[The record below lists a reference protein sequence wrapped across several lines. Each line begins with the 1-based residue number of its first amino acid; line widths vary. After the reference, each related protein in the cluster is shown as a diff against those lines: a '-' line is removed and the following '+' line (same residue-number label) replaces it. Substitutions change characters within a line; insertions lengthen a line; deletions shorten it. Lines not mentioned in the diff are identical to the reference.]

1 MIKISANYSYTN
13 HNFVIQ
19 NVDGETVDN
28 EYLPAVCIV
37 KNILQRGKPT
47 LLSSFL
53 RSKTGALHKEE
64 DFTSALALIDNSPPD
79 WQRIIRGDVK
89 SNYFPAK
96 KFFYELI
103 PKYLFDHLYIQQL
116 ILPEVPINEITQVY
130 VDEFAEN
137 QVDFYLP
144 QAFLIIEID
153 GSSHDSKVDS
163 ERDAHT
169 TKYGIKTVRIK
180 TKDLEA
186 ENDAFLAG
194 IHEIRDRIKKVSA
207 SQVKRKKK
215 EKSFASLDDYKAAFE
230 NTDLSKS
237 DYLATAIIR
246 FQLTVLSLLETG
258 YLSLGE
264 DEWLFEIFDHD
275 IKGYAEIAIEDLM
288 IWFEN
293 ILQLHKIPFV
303 CPNVHINAVQNE
315 EGFSSDLNAIKVN
328 FSLLKRYT
336 DEFQVNER
344 IVYVRNDYMD
354 EYLDFRKGNS
364 RDKLK
369 FVGFRDYDY
378 FQVTTTN
385 TVEYKLNLV
394 GENSDEAPL
403 RFLLWNIFLQ
413 SIDTLNYETLRFNE
427 GQLSI
432 IANALSRKD
441 TIGLLPTGSGKSVCF
456 QLAAI
461 LQPAISFVVCPI
473 KSLMYDQ
480 KADLDSAYF
489 TRINHITSDDDGEEK
504 GILQRDFSHGKYFF
518 IYISP
523 ERFQVKAFRQYF
535 SKVNQ
540 EFNIAYAVID
550 EVHCLSEWGH
560 DFRTSYLNLAK
571 TINRLCSNSKFI
583 GLTATAS
590 MKVLKDI
597 QTEFNIK
604 DENIKAPNN
613 YAREE
618 LEFYVKNDGDAKLDT
633 LVSEL
638 NRLDSEMDI
647 LKLSGDDSKCGIIF
661 TQTVSNK
668 RTGCYPLS
676 LTLTEKLGFEVGY
689 FSGSV
694 PQNNKRPI
702 MPEEEFQ
709 KYKIEVQN
717 RFKRNELKLLAATK
731 AFGMGVNKSNI
742 HYTVHYGIP
751 SSMEALYQEAGRA
764 GRDKK
769 KFINEKAKC
778 CVLLTKST
786 NEHVVNKLWERE
798 TMLPELMQLSKSV
811 KGDINTNLFLF
822 TTSLDSV
829 KDEGSFIARLHG
841 ASRPNEKGVTIDG
854 AAFGA
859 PKAKVE
865 KAIYRLS
872 QLGVI
877 EDWTISNFF
886 RGGTFE
892 VDYADYTDEAIETSL
907 LSTIEKY
914 DPEFSYDSIE
924 SDPKYANYSRIL
936 NLNASQVKKY
946 IYLLLLWSYDN
957 FAYNRRQS
965 LKNIYENCC
974 KVADGALSTAEF
986 KKSLE
991 DYFKFTETSSE
1002 LQHVAEN
1009 PQEYHK
1015 WFAVFYGANLALISK
1030 IQLESLKNNLSRF
1043 LESYMYNT
1051 GLDLISG
1058 LIRLLLDDYGNADG
1072 RSRLESSLKKIA
1084 GYESTSKGKILGEI
1098 LKIGQNLDPQN
1109 TLNLSGSL
1117 CKFFEDDDSLK
1128 TIHAALGDE
1137 YTAYHFVDRAN
1148 SKLRGIRE
1156 VLYGRLG

>member
-1 MIKISANYSYTN
+1 MLKLSANYSYTN

-19 NVDGETVDN
+19 NLDEEQIAN
-28 EYLPAVCIV
+28 EYLPAVCIA

-47 LLSSFL
+47 LMSSFL
-53 RSKTGALHKEE
+53 QDKIGALHNEE
-64 DFTSALALIDNSPPD
+64 DFASPKALVDNSPPN

-89 SNYFPAK
+89 NNYFPAK
-96 KFFYELI
+96 KFFYEFL
-103 PKYLFDHLYIQQL
+103 PKYFPDHLYLQQL

-130 VDEFAEN
+130 VDEFAEQ

-153 GSSHDSKVDS
+153 GSSHDSKVDG

-186 ENDAFLAG
+186 ENDDFLAG
-194 IHEIRDRIKKVSA
+194 IHEIRDRIEKVSA

-215 EKSFASLDDYKAAFE
+215 EKSFISLNDYKAAFE
-230 NTDLSKS
+230 NTDLSKR

-258 YLSLGE
+258 YLSLGD

-275 IKGYAEIAIEDLM
+275 INGYAEPAIEDLM

-293 ILQLHKIPFV
+293 ILQLHKIPFER
-303 CPNVHINAVQNE
+303 PIVHINALKSE
-315 EGFSSDLNAIKVN
+315 DGFSSDLNAIKVN

-344 IVYVRNDYMD
+344 IVYVRNDYLD

-378 FQVTTTN
+378 FQVATTN
-385 TVEYKLNLV
+385 TVEYKLTFA
-394 GENSDEAPL
+394 GENSDEASL

-413 SIDTLNYETLRFNE
+413 SIDALNYKTFRFNE

-473 KSLMYDQ
+473 KALMYDQ
-480 KADLDSAYF
+480 KSDLDAAYF
-489 TRINHITSDDDGEEK
+489 TRVNHITSDDDGEEK
-504 GILQRDFSHGKYFF
+504 GLLQRDFSHGKYFF

-560 DFRTSYLNLAK
+560 DFRTSYLNLAN

-597 QTEFNIK
+597 QIEFNIK
-604 DENIKAPNN
+604 DENVKTPNN

-618 LEFYVKNDGDAKLDT
+618 LEFYVKNDGGAKFDS
-633 LVSEL
+633 LVNEL
-638 NRLDSEMDI
+638 KTLDSERDI
-647 LKLSGDDSKCGIIF
+647 LKLSGGDSKCGIIF
-661 TQTVSNK
+661 TQTVGNK

-694 PQNNKRPI
+694 PENNKLPI

-764 GRDKK
+764 GRDRK
-769 KFINEKAKC
+769 KFLNEKAKC

-786 NEHVVNKLWERE
+786 NEQVINKLWESE
-798 TMLPELMQLSKSV
+798 TMIPDLKQLNREV
-811 KGDINTNLFLF
+811 NGDINTNLFLF
-822 TTSLDSV
+822 TKDLDSIN
-829 KDEGSFIARLHG
+829 DEGAFIARLLG
-841 ASRPNEKGVTIDG
+841 ASRPNEKGVTIKG
-854 AAFGA
+854 ADFGA
-859 PKAKVE
+859 KKAKIE

-877 EDWTISNFF
+877 EDWTIRNFF
-886 RGGTFE
+886 GGGTFE
-892 VDYADYTDEAIETSL
+892 VDYAGFTDETIRASL
-907 LSTIEKY
+907 LNTIAKY
-914 DPEFSYDSIE
+914 DPEFSYESIE
-924 SDPKYANYSRIL
+924 SDPKYAKYNYIL
-936 NLNASQVKKY
+936 KTNKSQVEKF
-946 IYLLLLWSYDN
+946 IYLLLLWTYDN

-965 LKNIYENCC
+965 LKNIYEKCC
-974 KVADGALSTAEF
+974 EFVDGKLSKEKF

-991 DYFKFTETSSE
+991 DYFKFNETSSE
-1002 LQHVAEN
+1002 LQHIAEN
-1009 PQEYHK
+1009 PQEYDK
-1015 WFAVFYGANLALISK
+1015 WLVVFYGANKKLISK
-1030 IQLESLKNNLSRF
+1030 VQLESLKNNLSRF

-1051 GLDLISG
+1051 GLDFISG
-1058 LIRLLLDDYGNADG
+1058 LTRLLLDDYENADG
-1072 RSRLESSLKKIA
+1072 RSRLESSLKRIADFEPETKI
-1084 GYESTSKGKILGEI
+1084 KILDEI
-1098 LKIGQNLDPQN
+1098 LKIGKNLDHKN
-1109 TLNLSGSL
+1109 ILNLSGSL
-1117 CKFFEDDDSLK
+1117 CKFFDDDDSLK
-1128 TIHAALGDE
+1128 TMHAALGDE
-1137 YTAYHFVDRAN
+1137 YTAYHFVDKVN
-1148 SKLRGIRE
+1148 LKLRGVRE